1 MSGFR
6 WDNVSI
12 SSVVWPSPTQ
22 EDRSWNLALERAS
35 ISSTILFSV
44 THVTAIDCERM
55 RPRQVEQRIDSAP
68 VPITTMYR
76 DASHGLL
83 FPDESFDTVVTTWTL
98 CSIHEVIPTLTEIRR
113 VLRQNGSYLFLE
125 HGPSDDPRIAR
136 RQALL
141 RPVVELI
148 GAGCQVN

>member
-136 RQALL
+136 RQ
-141 RPVVELI
+141 LI